1 MPIIAAF
8 TGLIWHALA
17 APAFLSW
24 RHKKAARL
32 IISKENPLTLKASQ
46 SDRLCHCDARFLST
60 KLLLS
65 TEKVKKGGIFS
76 GFGWDSAIGG
86 CPYRSELAK
95 RQGPGAR
102 CRADDGVV
110 AIDWK

>member
-17 APAFLSW
+17 APAFLCW

-46 SDRLCHCDARFLST
+46 SDRLCHCDAFFIN
-60 KLLLS
+60 KA
-65 TEKVKKGGIFS
+65 VI
-76 GFGWDSAIGG
+76 
-86 CPYRSELAK
+86 
-95 RQGPGAR
+95 
-102 CRADDGVV
+102 VN
-110 AIDWK
+110 